1 MSYNYFPESDA
12 NGQQTYEKMAK
23 MTHHQEDT
31 EQNPKHIFT
40 SHLLSWL
47 LLKEKLKVNGLF
59 LYTVHVYVT
68 VAGLIM
74 KPTDQYLDK
83 VGKIG
88 SYRSRKQGSHSNTLE
103 QR

>member
-1 MSYNYFPESDA
+1 MA
-12 NGQQTYEKMAK
+12 NRHMKRWPK

-74 KPTDQYLDK
+74 KPTHQYLDK

>member
-1 MSYNYFPESDA
+1 
-12 NGQQTYEKMAK
+12 

-31 EQNPKHIFT
+31 EQNPKRIFT

-47 LLKEKLKVNGLF
+47 FLKEKLKVNGLF
-59 LYTVHVYVT
+59 LYTVPVYVI
-68 VAGLIM
+68 VVGLIM
-74 KPTDQYLDK
+74 KPMDQYLDK